1 MTDAPSPQATPSDAP
16 QQPSFQQAMEITAQ
30 WLQLWEHG
38 ELSDEVLA
46 DRVAE
51 LVASRDGARGFFVV
65 SLAGD
70 SPLMDRLPDP
80 VVLAL
85 RGGGDGVVDLSAR
98 NLAMSTAMT
107 LHHGRSG
114 DAGQRAGSER
124 VQQRC
129 TELLRLL
136 EPAAV
141 KIRLETLL
149 AATDGQGEDVAFL
162 DRWGYDAEQ
171 RALIAEAVLAVAEA

>member
-1 MTDAPSPQATPSDAP
+1 MTENTDSTPL
-16 QQPSFQQAMEITAQ
+16 QPTFQQAMEITAQ
-30 WLQLWEHG
+30 WLALWENG
-38 ELSDEVLA
+38 ELSDEVLS

-85 RGGGDGVVDLSAR
+85 RQAGDGVVDLSAR
-98 NLAMSTAMT
+98 NLAMSTAMA
-107 LHHGRSG
+107 LHHQRNG
-114 DAGQRAGSER
+114 DAGQQGGSER
-124 VQQRC
+124 VQLRC

-136 EPAAV
+136 EPGAV
-141 KIRLETLL
+141 KERLETLL
-149 AATDGQGEDVAFL
+149 EATDGRGEDVTFL
-162 DRWGYDAEQ
+162 DRWGYDADQ
-171 RALIAEAVLAVAEA
+171 RAAIAEAVLAVAEG